1 MCDDDAAALVTSAS
15 AAPLSA
21 AERAEA
27 RRQKILAKGT
37 ERMSKVSGLYTK
49 SSCDA
54 LGSAH
59 QDVSLQHSQSASSP
73 LVSSDQE
80 KSSNTATAVTSAA
93 PSAEV
98 QAALAV
104 GGNADAAQQRQ
115 LAPDCEL
122 PSIRNPKLQF
132 TPPPPV
138 SSSPVL
144 RAPGVSAFR
153 PDSNLLAVAPSAPR
167 PPLSPRFWWA
177 VAVWMVAAAFC
188 AGVYAHTLQ
197 LLPPAPYVLFLI
209 VVIRRLNCAAAAPAL
224 SRRWRRP
231 WPPSSLFRVSPFVR
245 SLIRQTNP
253 MRCSASAFAAASA
266 IYECC
271 ACCFLMLGAFCRLV
285 VFITT

>member
-1 MCDDDAAALVTSAS
+1 MCDDNAAALATSAS

-49 SSCDA
+49 PSSDA

-59 QDVSLQHSQSASSP
+59 QDVLLQHSQSASLP

-80 KSSNTATAVTSAA
+80 KSSNTATVATSAA
-93 PSAEV
+93 PSAAA

-104 GGNADAAQQRQ
+104 GGNADAAQQGQ
-115 LAPDCEL
+115 PAPDCEL

-153 PDSNLLAVAPSAPR
+153 PDARNVLAVAPSTPR

-188 AGVYAHTLQ
+188 AAVYAHTLQ

-209 VVIRRLNCAAAAPAL
+209 LVSRRLNCAAATPAL
-224 SRRWRRP
+224 SR
-231 WPPSSLFRVSPFVR
+231 
-245 SLIRQTNP
+245 
-253 MRCSASAFAAASA
+253 C
-266 IYECC
+266 
-271 ACCFLMLGAFCRLV
+271 
-285 VFITT
+285 